1 MKINLDD
8 IEKNEPFGA
17 PDGYFESLSDRIM
30 DRIETEEEV
39 EPGLK
44 QRFLQPWMRYAA
56 AACVVLLATV
66 VFITNRNNTAEPTA
80 EELLSQVS
88 NEAILDYLKDMD
100 VTAEEI
106 LDVASFD
113 EMDIDQIQEESLP
126 DLDLETLDLLIDEL
140 DFNEQDINTL

>member
-30 DRIETEEEV
+30 DRIDEEEV
-39 EPGLK
+39 KPEDNR
-44 QRFLQPWMRYAA
+44 RFLQPWMRYAA
-56 AACVVLLATV
+56 AACVVLLATL
-66 VFITNRNNTAEPTA
+66 VFFINQDNQAGPTA
-80 EELLSQVS
+80 EELLSEVS
-88 NEAILDYLKDMD
+88 NEAILDYLNDMD
-100 VTAEEI
+100 VSAEEI

-126 DLDLETLDLLIDEL
+126 KVDLETLDLLIDEL